1 MTGFFLIFFA
11 IVGIILLAVTF
22 SIKDG
27 KGAKVL
33 SVSGINSLICA
44 VTFIIAIPISRL
56 DSKTNA
62 EYFKAFQ
69 QTVDSNRTNQQDLSV
84 LERTEIIE
92 QINKCNRVIAGW
104 KIKGQKW
111 YFNKWYYDPSTQ
123 TTPYI
128 K

>member
-1 MTGFFLIFFA
+1 MSGIFLIFFA
-11 IVGIILLAVTF
+11 IVGIILLAV
-22 SIKDG
+22 SSKIGWDDA
-27 KGAKVL
+27 KGLRVF
-33 SVSGINSLICA
+33 GIISLIC
-44 VTFIIAIPISRL
+44 VMILLIAIPISRL
-56 DSKTNA
+56 DSKANA
-62 EYFKAFQ
+62 EYFEALQ
-69 QTVDSNRTNQQDLSV
+69 QTIDSNRANQQDLSV